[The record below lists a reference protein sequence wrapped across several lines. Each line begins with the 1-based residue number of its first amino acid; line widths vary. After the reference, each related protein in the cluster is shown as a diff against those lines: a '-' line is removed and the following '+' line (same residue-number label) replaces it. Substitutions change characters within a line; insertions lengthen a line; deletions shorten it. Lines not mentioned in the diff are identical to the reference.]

1 MPGPKLPNLNKGG
14 KTTKGS
20 IKGVR
25 DGSRND
31 LSKPYTGLTKASNK
45 KTINEVNV

>member
-14 KTTKGS
+14 KTTKGT

-25 DGSRND
+25 DKDRND
-31 LSKPYTGLTKASNK
+31 LSRPYPGLTKASNK
-45 KTINEVNV
+45 KNYQRS